1 MRRIIVI
8 LVAMV
13 ASWLVQAMRKR
24 KAAKKQPAEAE
35 NATLSEKDLLK
46 ISGSRAT
53 GSLKVDLDALERSLA
68 RKQTEEKAAE
78 TETKMKV
85 EDIPT
90 EPEKTPP
97 APEEALARRVV
108 DYYIGMWNP
117 TDGTLFTDPAMT
129 IDHFAFALERDHL
142 TDTVWLEG
150 STQPLTSDAAYS
162 TLPGQSDAVQLDTA
176 QQPALYEMVKGA
188 LLKLGTVTE
197 KNDVFYPVHPKSA
210 DDSDAK
216 AKADLQAQM
225 EELLRQRKQSKP
237 SESLA

>member
-8 LVAMV
+8 LVAVV
-13 ASWLVQAMRKR
+13 ASWLVQAVRKR
-24 KAAKKQPAEAE
+24 KAAKKQPAQPE
-35 NATLSEKDLLK
+35 NTPLSEKDLLK
-46 ISGSRAT
+46 MSGSRAT

-78 TETKMKV
+78 TETKMKADV
-85 EDIPT
+85 PA

-97 APEEALARRVV
+97 VPEEALSRRVV

-162 TLPGQSDAVQLDTA
+162 SLPGQSDTVQLDAA
-176 QQPALYEMVKGA
+176 QQPALYEMVKDA
-188 LLKLGTVTE
+188 LLNLGTVTE

-225 EELLRQRKQSKP
+225 EELLRQRKQSKG